1 MLLTYDDYKKFG
13 GTLEEKKFLAL
24 EQDAEDLINPL
35 INFYYETNSI
45 DDDTDYYR
53 VRLVK
58 KAVYLQVR
66 YTDDIGAST
75 PYGMTE
81 KDIKSVSIDGTS
93 VSTASSATDYAD
105 GGIYNL
111 SIEYLYMSGLLF
123 RGIPHA

>member
-93 VSTASSATDYAD
+93 VSTGSSATDYAD
-105 GGIYNL
+105 GGIYSL

>member
-93 VSTASSATDYAD
+93 VSTGSSATDYAD